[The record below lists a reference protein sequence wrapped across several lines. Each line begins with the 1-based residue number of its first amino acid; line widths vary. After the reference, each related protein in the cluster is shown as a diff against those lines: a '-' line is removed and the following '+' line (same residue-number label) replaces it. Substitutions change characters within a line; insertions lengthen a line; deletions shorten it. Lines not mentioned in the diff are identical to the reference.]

1 MRHATPDVMRR
12 IEEGARP
19 DRAVFLRWLQSE
31 VLGVGEVTTYVQSMN
46 AGVHVQHQ
54 ADELVMA
61 EINAELT
68 LFVTDASKEALER
81 VHAAIMAQDYRT
93 MFTVL
98 AEMCGTDQ
106 QDDSLPEVSGQPPP
120 RRGRRITL

>member
-1 MRHATPDVMRR
+1 M
-12 IEEGARP
+12 
-19 DRAVFLRWLQSE
+19 
-31 VLGVGEVTTYVQSMN
+31 TTYVQSVN
-46 AGVHVQHQ
+46 TGVHVQHQ

-98 AEMCGTDQ
+98 AEMCGSDL